1 MSGLQGANQQNK
13 EAGVSRP
20 KNQNTSKSSVGQ
32 RWLTALIAMPIIL
45 SFNWFGGWATFV
57 ATLLIVIIGSFEMR
71 HMLVHAG
78 YRPLTGVSLSL
89 GILFLIAAML
99 PAAMHL
105 LVLEIGVAV
114 ALLISFPWLFLR
126 KKLDGA
132 LIDWALTLAI
142 PLYLGWPMSLVLL
155 LRGYGSV
162 IWHPSSGDWIYL
174 PAGAWWLLVTLLG
187 VWVFDGAAFFAGR
200 YFGRHKLA
208 PLISP
213 GKTWE
218 GVVGGFIFCILVCL
232 IVAVVPLGIPWYLA
246 ILLALLIG
254 SAATLGDL
262 AESLIKRQTNV
273 KDSGLMMP
281 GHGGLLDRIDSCL
294 FAFIVVYIFSQA
306 ILILK

>member
-1 MSGLQGANQQNK
+1 MQGAHKQNN
-13 EAGVSRP
+13 ETGISEPER
-20 KNQNTSKSSVGQ
+20 QNTRTSSVGQ

-45 SFNWFGGWATFV
+45 SFNWFGGWAAFA
-57 ATLLIVIIGSFEMR
+57 ATLLIVVIGSFEL
-71 HMLVHAG
+71 HYMLVHAG
-78 YRPLTGVSLSL
+78 YRPVTGVSLGL

-99 PAAMHL
+99 PPAIHL
-105 LVLEIGVAV
+105 LVLEISVGA
-114 ALLISFPWLFLR
+114 ALPIAFSWFLLR

-132 LIDWALTLAI
+132 LIDWALTLAT

-155 LRGYGSV
+155 VRGYESAV
-162 IWHPSSGDWIYL
+162 WHPASGGWIYL
-174 PAGAWWLLVTLLG
+174 PAGAWWLLTALVG
-187 VWVFDGAAFFAGR
+187 VWVFDGAAFFSGR

-218 GVVGGFIFCILVCL
+218 GVVGGFVFCIVACL
-232 IVAVVPLGIPWYLA
+232 IVTVVPLSLPWYLA
-246 ILLALLIG
+246 VLLALLIG

-273 KDSGLMMP
+273 KDSGQMMP
-281 GHGGLLDRIDSCL
+281 GHGGLLDRIDSLL

-306 ILILK
+306 VLILK

>member
-1 MSGLQGANQQNK
+1 MQGANKQNN
-13 EAGVSRP
+13 ETGVSEP
-20 KNQNTSKSSVGQ
+20 EKKNTGKSSVGQ

-45 SFNWFGGWATFV
+45 SFNWFGGWAAFV
-57 ATLLIVIIGSFEMR
+57 ATLLIVVIGSLELH

-78 YRPLTGVSLSL
+78 YRPLIEVSLGL

-99 PAAMHL
+99 PVAIHL
-105 LVLEIGVAV
+105 LILEIGVGAV
-114 ALLISFPWLFLR
+114 LLVSFPWFFLR

-132 LIDWALTLAI
+132 LVDWALTLAI
-142 PLYLGWPMSLVLL
+142 PLYVGWPMSLVLL
-155 LRGYGSV
+155 VRGYDSV
-162 IWHPSSGDWIYL
+162 VWRPAFGGWIYL
-174 PAGAWWLLVTLLG
+174 PAGAWWLLVALLG

-218 GVVGGFIFCILVCL
+218 GVVGGFVFCIVVCL
-232 IVAVVPLGIPWYLA
+232 ILTVVPLGLPWYLA

-273 KDSGLMMP
+273 KDSGQMMP
-281 GHGGLLDRIDSCL
+281 GHGGLLDRIDSLL

-306 ILILK
+306 MLILK

>member
-1 MSGLQGANQQNK
+1 
-13 EAGVSRP
+13 
-20 KNQNTSKSSVGQ
+20 
-32 RWLTALIAMPIIL
+32 MPIIL
-45 SFNWFGGWATFV
+45 SFNWFGGWAAFV
-57 ATLLIVIIGSFEMR
+57 ATFLIVVIGSFELH

-78 YRPLTGVSLSL
+78 YRHLTGLSLSL
-89 GILFLIAAML
+89 GILFLVAAML
-99 PAAMHL
+99 PPAIHL

-126 KKLDGA
+126 KKLDGT

-155 LRGYGSV
+155 MRGYDPV
-162 IWHPSSGDWIYL
+162 VWHPASGDWIYL
-174 PAGAWWLLVTLLG
+174 PAGAWWLLAALLG

-218 GVVGGFIFCILVCL
+218 GVVGGFVFCIVVCL
-232 IVAVVPLGIPWYLA
+232 IVTVVPLGIPWYLA

-306 ILILK
+306 MLILK

>member
-1 MSGLQGANQQNK
+1 MQGANKQNNETGISEPEK
-13 EAGVSRP
+13 KITR
-20 KNQNTSKSSVGQ
+20 KSSVGQ

-45 SFNWFGGWATFV
+45 SFNWFGGWAAFIV
-57 ATLLIVIIGSFEMR
+57 TLLIVVIGSFELH
-71 HMLVHAG
+71 HMLAHAG
-78 YRPLTGVSLSL
+78 YRPLTGVSLGL

-99 PAAMHL
+99 SSAMHL
-105 LVLEIGVAV
+105 LVLEIGVGV

-126 KKLDGA
+126 KKLDGV
-132 LIDWALTLAI
+132 LVDWALTLAI

-155 LRGYGSV
+155 VRGYDPV
-162 IWHPSSGDWIYL
+162 VWRPTSGDWIYL
-174 PAGAWWLLVTLLG
+174 PAGAWWILVALLG

-218 GVVGGFIFCILVCL
+218 GVVGGFIFCIVVCL
-232 IVAVVPLGIPWYLA
+232 IVTVVPLSLPWYFV

-254 SAATLGDL
+254 SAAMLGDL

-273 KDSGLMMP
+273 KDSGQMMP
-281 GHGGLLDRIDSCL
+281 GHGGLLDRIDSLL
-294 FAFIVVYIFSQA
+294 FAFIVVYIFSQVM
-306 ILILK
+306 LILK